1 MKARGQMLTAL
12 QNWFLALSRR
22 ERIMVASAAILA
34 PAYLLISLGVMPALE
49 EYQTLEKRL
58 QTRQQENTAL
68 TRQISE
74 LGDALKASP
83 NTRQRAEIER
93 LEEQL
98 ADLHAEVGAHLDALI
113 APEQMPGILRRL
125 LRRHPG
131 ITLHGIHNAAPQVI
145 RAEAQNPTPENDPD
159 PAAQNTK
166 DSSHFSADAERLYR
180 HPLLL
185 ELEGSYL
192 DALAY
197 LEKIRAWPEH
207 MFIDSVEISTDE
219 YPRNRILLQ
228 ISSISPAAS
237 LLRGSSI
244 PGESR

>member
-1 MKARGQMLTAL
+1 MLTAL
-12 QNWFLALSRR
+12 QNRFLALSRR
-22 ERIMVASAAILA
+22 ERIMVVSAAILA
-34 PAYLLISLGVMPALE
+34 PAYLLITLGVMPAME

-68 TRQISE
+68 TRQINE
-74 LGDALKASP
+74 LGNALQASP
-83 NTRQRAEIER
+83 NARQREEIER

-98 ADLHAEVGAHLDALI
+98 ADLHAEVDAHLDALI

-125 LRRHPG
+125 LHRHPG
-131 ITLHGIHNAAPQVI
+131 ITLHGIHNAAPRVI
-145 RAEAQNPTPENDPD
+145 RAEEQNSTPESDPG
-159 PAAQNTK
+159 PAAPNTE
-166 DSSHFSADAERLYR
+166 DSSHSSADAKQLYR

-207 MFIDSVEISTDE
+207 MFIDSVEINTDE
-219 YPRNRILLQ
+219 YPRNNILLQ